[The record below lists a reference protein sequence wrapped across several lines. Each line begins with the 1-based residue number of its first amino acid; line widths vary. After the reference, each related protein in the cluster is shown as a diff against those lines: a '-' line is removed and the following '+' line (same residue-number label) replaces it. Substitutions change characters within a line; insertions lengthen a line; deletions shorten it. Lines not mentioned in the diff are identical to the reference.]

1 MTTTVFHPP
10 HRRPIPMSGRAPVP
24 RRRRFIRSWYSPH
37 QLRCLEVLCSA
48 LSPLWSFIAHFFS
61 CFCSICGIVYMV
73 FRLFISTSY
82 STLVAL
88 HRCTAT
94 VCLCTRSP
102 ATTST
107 VPSSTTRVPKLGL
120 QYITGGAMAKIRSF
134 SFHVSPP
141 TTS

>member
-24 RRRRFIRSWYSPH
+24 RRRRFIRSWFSAP
-37 QLRCLEVLCSA
+37 LCR
-48 LSPLWSFIAHFFS
+48 PVWSFIAHFFS